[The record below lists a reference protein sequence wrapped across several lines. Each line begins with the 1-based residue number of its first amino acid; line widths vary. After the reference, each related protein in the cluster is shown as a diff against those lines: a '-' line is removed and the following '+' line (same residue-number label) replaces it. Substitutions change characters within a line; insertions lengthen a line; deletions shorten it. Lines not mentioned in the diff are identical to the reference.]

1 MLARCAREWKESQAM
16 KLRNATL
23 AVLLA
28 SLSVASVQAGESD
41 SLARHESRGRSAL
54 RTGLSL
60 RRAAPERHALR
71 RFRHPEIGAALA
83 GTGSRSR
90 RAPAYFAVALP
101 SRWQRHL
108 ADVQP
113 PAV

>member
-1 MLARCAREWKESQAM
+1 M

-28 SLSVASVQAGESD
+28 GLSVASAQAGESD
-41 SLARHESRGRSAL
+41 TLAGHESRDRSL
-54 RTGLSL
+54 IRGGLSV
-60 RRAAPERHALR
+60 RRAEAERPALR
-71 RFRHPEIGAALA
+71 RFRHPVSTPMLA
-83 GTGSRSR
+83 QVSPKSTRS
-90 RAPAYFAVALP
+90 PAYFAAQLP

>member
-1 MLARCAREWKESQAM
+1 M

-28 SLSVASVQAGESD
+28 GLSVASVQAAESD
-41 SLARHESRGRSAL
+41 SLASHESRGRSAV
-54 RTGLSL
+54 RSGLSL
-60 RRAAPERHALR
+60 RRTEAERHALR
-71 RFRHPEIGAALA
+71 RFRHPETRAALVRTA
-83 GTGSRSR
+83 PRNSRV
-90 RAPAYFAVALP
+90 PAFFAAQLP

-108 ADVQP
+108 TDVQP